1 MDETGF
7 QIGMGKDQLIV
18 TKRKRAHYFS
28 LPENRESTT
37 TIECISATR
46 EFLPLFLILSGILHM
61 TQWYQ
66 VKELDSRMAII
77 PTSSGYSNDEI
88 SLEWIKH
95 FDKHT
100 AKKIVGSKRLLILWW
115 SWFTSHNRIHS
126 ILWWT
131 YGGHGK
137 KSSDWAYATKRHSAG
152 VFAPLPESGDSEPTV
167 LYSGQNPEWDPEC
180 KQFWAF

>member
-100 AKKIVGSKRLLILWW
+100 AKKIVGSKRLLIL
-115 SWFTSHNRIHS
+115 
-126 ILWWT
+126 
-131 YGGHGK
+131 
-137 KSSDWAYATKRHSAG
+137 
-152 VFAPLPESGDSEPTV
+152 
-167 LYSGQNPEWDPEC
+167 
-180 KQFWAF
+180 